1 MFAFY
6 VSCNGTNANMIS
18 IGVIL
23 ILFLGSCFG
32 QGAPKRLQIASMTA
46 KIGNDG
52 TGKIE
57 NKHTWRMLNISM
69 NHSKTD
75 LTDLMKYLFIYCR

>member
-6 VSCNGTNANMIS
+6 VSRNGTNANMIS
-18 IGVIL
+18 TGVIL
-23 ILFLGSCFG
+23 ILCLGSSFG

-57 NKHTWRMLNISM
+57 RKHTLVMLYIFM
-69 NHSKTD
+69 NLHKTYS
-75 LTDLMKYLFIYCR
+75 TY

>member
-6 VSCNGTNANMIS
+6 VSYNGVKANMIS
-18 IGVIL
+18 VGVIL
-23 ILFLGSCFG
+23 ILCVGSSFG
-32 QGAPKRLQIASMTA
+32 QGAPKGLQIASMTA

-57 NKHTWRMLNISM
+57 KKHTLLMLNISM
-69 NHSKTD
+69 NFTS
-75 LTDLMKYLFIYCR
+75 L

>member
-18 IGVIL
+18 VGVIL
-23 ILFLGSCFG
+23 ILCLGSSFG

-57 NKHTWRMLNISM
+57 KKHTLVMLYIFMKNIQYIVKLDRF
-69 NHSKTD
+69 N
-75 LTDLMKYLFIYCR
+75 